1 MSQKVS
7 ELDTSCRPRSGDAG
21 DGRIGRCTKALAI
34 RSARLGYA
42 QVDFDNFN
50 EDAQMFGANGSLAIS
65 DRLYLIASYADGS
78 IDGTDRTSI

>member
-7 ELDTSCRPRSGDAG
+7 IWTRRAGLAAAMLVVAGSAVAEGPRYTFGE
-21 DGRIGRCTKALAI
+21 IGY
-34 RSARLGYA
+34 S

-50 EDAQMFGANGSLAIS
+50 EDAQMFGANGSFAIS

-78 IDGTDRTSI
+78 IDGLGSTSI